1 MILEG
6 SFLPLS
12 FTNSYLHCY
21 FFKRFKI
28 DYDLKKMQMDLKFFC
43 YLVYLVN
50 LLCFHISGAATVYNQ
65 KSQIIWSSCIT
76 LNVFPLLYILV
87 FFSSVFNKYGTGV
100 GWGFGLRNYFIS
112 LKTCCNT
119 STN

>member
-1 MILEG
+1 
-6 SFLPLS
+6 
-12 FTNSYLHCY
+12 
-21 FFKRFKI
+21 
-28 DYDLKKMQMDLKFFC
+28 MQMDLKFFC

-119 STN
+119 STNKDNHSQHMLYIMQCQQLFYLLNSLKK

>member
-1 MILEG
+1 
-6 SFLPLS
+6 
-12 FTNSYLHCY
+12 
-21 FFKRFKI
+21 
-28 DYDLKKMQMDLKFFC
+28 MQMDLKFFC

-65 KSQIIWSSCIT
+65 KSNYLVVLHNVKCISVIIHTS
-76 LNVFPLLYILV
+76 L
-87 FFSSVFNKYGTGV
+87 FFIYHGMFIKYGTGV

-119 STN
+119 STNKDNHSQHMLYIMQCQQLFYLLNSLKK